1 MLIYLDSSDCLDLH
15 PNNTPSSFEIE
26 MPDCLIAK
34 EYQGQNGRWFLALVD
49 ITVPPILDKM
59 SKWDV
64 IYVMCEQ
71 IISSAKGPVYA
82 PIIRQITSGEIK
94 RTNFTRFPSLIHL
107 PVNRTELSKFAIR
120 LTNSRGEIIRC
131 HSTTK
136 AGAISTKCT
145 LDLIWSN
152 LDRQL

>member
-1 MLIYLDSSDCLDLH
+1 MLIYLDSSDCMDLH

-49 ITVPPILDKM
+49 ITVPPISDKM

-71 IISSAKGPVYA
+71 IISSAKGSVYA
-82 PIIRQITSGEIK
+82 PILRQITSGEIK
-94 RTNFTRFPSLIHL
+94 RNNFTRFPSLIHL
-107 PVNRTELSKFAIR
+107 PVNRAELSKFTIR
-120 LTNSRGEIIRC
+120 LTNSRGEIISC
-131 HSTTK
+131 HRSTKEGTN
-136 AGAISTKCT
+136 STKCT
-145 LDLIWSN
+145 LDLTWSTIN
-152 LDRQL
+152 RQL